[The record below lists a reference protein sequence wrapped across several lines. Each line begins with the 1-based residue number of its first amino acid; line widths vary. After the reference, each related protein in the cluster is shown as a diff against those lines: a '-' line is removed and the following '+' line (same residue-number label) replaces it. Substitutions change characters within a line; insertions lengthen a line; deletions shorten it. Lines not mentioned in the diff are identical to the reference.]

1 MLIAMSSKKLVV
13 ILCIVLAVAAF
24 SCSKVKRDKL
34 LIKRINDAKPRNV
47 IFILSDDHRYDFM
60 GFTGKVPWLETPNM
74 DQLAKDG
81 IYCRNA
87 FVSTSLSS
95 PSRASILTGLYAHSH
110 TVVDNSAPDPENLV
124 YFPEYI
130 REAGY
135 QTAFFGKWHMGSASD
150 EPRRGFD
157 HWESFKGQGEYYN
170 PILNINGEHISYS
183 DSSYITDLLTN
194 HAIEW
199 MKSRKSDKPFFL
211 YLSHKAV
218 HAEFSP
224 AKRHKGKYAGKKIEY
239 PPSYNITKPEMLE
252 SDGKYYKLS
261 NEHNPDYNYGKGRIP
276 DWVKEQRFSWHG
288 VDYMYN
294 GQMDFES
301 FFHTYC
307 ETLSGIDES
316 IGEIISYLKNNGMY
330 ESTVIIYMGDNGFS
344 FGEHG
349 LIDKRHFYEESAKV
363 PLLVS
368 CPELFEGGKTE
379 KRMIQNIDIAPSIL
393 EIFGIMKPEQMQG
406 MSFIKLLRGENVKWR
421 DKIFYEYYWEENF
434 PQTPTTFGIRTVK
447 YKYIRYWGIWDTNE
461 FYDLENDPYE
471 MHNLIASPQNQG
483 IIREMADE
491 LYTWL
496 ENTHGMQ
503 IPLKRPPGPRFRG
516 DYRNTNLY

>member
-1 MLIAMSSKKLVV
+1 MISKKHIIIICI
-13 ILCIVLAVAAF
+13 ILATAVF
-24 SCSKVKRDKL
+24 SCSKQKRNKFSIGRLD
-34 LIKRINDAKPRNV
+34 DVKPRNV

-74 DQLAKDG
+74 DQLARDG

-87 FVSTSLSS
+87 FVSTSLCS
-95 PSRASILTGLYAHSH
+95 PSRASILTGMYAHSH
-110 TVVDNSAPDPENLV
+110 KVVDNAAPEPENLV

-130 REAGY
+130 RDIGY
-135 QTAFFGKWHMGSASD
+135 ETAFFGKWHMGSEND

-170 PILNINGEHISYS
+170 PTLNINGERTSYS
-183 DSSYITDLLTN
+183 DSTYITDLLTN

-199 MKSRKSDKPFFL
+199 MKERKSDKPFFL

-224 AKRHKGKYAGKKIEY
+224 PKRHKGKYAGKKIEY
-239 PPSYNITKPEMLE
+239 PPSYSMTKPEILE
-252 SDGKYYKLS
+252 IEGKNYKLV
-261 NEHNPDYNYGKGRIP
+261 NEHNPDYNYGTGRIP

-294 GQMDFES
+294 GQMDFPT
-301 FFHTYC
+301 FYYNYC

-316 IGEIISYLKNNGMY
+316 IGEIISFLKENNMY
-330 ESTVIIYMGDNGFS
+330 ESTMIIYMGDNGFS

-349 LIDKRHFYEESAKV
+349 LIDKRHFYEESAQV
-363 PLLVS
+363 PLLVC
-368 CPELFEGGKTE
+368 CPVLFKGGRTE
-379 KRMIQNIDIAPSIL
+379 NRLIQNIDIAPSIL
-393 EIFGIMKPEQMQG
+393 EIFGISKPEQMQG
-406 MSFIKLLRGENVKWR
+406 MSFIGLLMREEVKWR

-434 PQTPTTFGIRTVK
+434 PQTPTTFGIRTNR

-461 FYDLENDPYE
+461 FYDLDNDPYE
-471 MHNLIASPQNQG
+471 MNNLIANPQYQD
-483 IIREMADE
+483 IIREMAGE

-496 ENTHGMQ
+496 ENTDGMR
-503 IPLKRPPGPRFRG
+503 IPLKRPTGPRFRG
-516 DYRNTNLY
+516 DYRNTGLY

>member
-1 MLIAMSSKKLVV
+1 MASRKLFIV
-13 ILCIVLAVAAF
+13 LCIVLVITAF
-24 SCSKVKRDKL
+24 SCVKSKKSNL
-34 LIKRINDAKPRNV
+34 LVRRLNKSKPRNV

-60 GFTGKVPWLETPNM
+60 GFTGKIPWLETPNM
-74 DQLAKDG
+74 DLLAKDG
-81 IYCRNA
+81 IYCQNT

-110 TVVDNSAPDPENLV
+110 MVVDNSAPEPEDLI

-130 REAGY
+130 RASGY
-135 QTAFFGKWHMGSASD
+135 QTAFFGKWHMGSESD
-150 EPRRGFD
+150 DPRRGFD
-157 HWESFKGQGEYYN
+157 HWESFKGQGDYYN
-170 PILNINGEHISYS
+170 PALNINGKRITYG
-183 DSSYITDLLTN
+183 DSAYITDLLTD
-194 HAIEW
+194 HVIEW
-199 MKSRKSDKPFFL
+199 LNDRKSDKPFFL

-224 AKRHKGKYAGKKIEY
+224 AKRHRGKYTGKKIEY
-239 PPSYNITKPEMLE
+239 PPSFDITKPEKLTDDD
-252 SDGKYYKLS
+252 SSYYKLK
-261 NEHNPDYNYGKGRIP
+261 NEQNPEYSYGKGRIP

-294 GQMDFES
+294 GEMDFES
-301 FFHTYC
+301 FYYKYC
-307 ETLSGIDES
+307 ETLSAVDES
-316 IGEIISYLKNNGMY
+316 LGTIINYLKERGIY
-330 ESTVIIYMGDNGFS
+330 KSTLIIYMGDNGFS

-368 CPELFEGGKTE
+368 CPDLFKGGRVE
-379 KRMIQNIDIAPSIL
+379 NRMIQNIDIAPSIL
-393 EIFGIMKPEQMQG
+393 EIFGIRKPGHMQG
-406 MSFIKLLRGENVKWR
+406 MSFIQMLKGKDIKWR

-434 PQTPTTFGIRTVK
+434 PQTPTTFGIRTDR

-471 MHNLIASPQNQG
+471 MNNLIASPEYQH
-483 IIREMADE
+483 IIKNMADE

-496 ENTHGMQ
+496 ENTNGMK
-503 IPLKRPPGPRFRG
+503 IPLKRPLGPRFRG
-516 DYRNTNLY
+516 DYRNINLY

>member
-1 MLIAMSSKKLVV
+1 MSSKKQII
-13 ILCIVLAVAAF
+13 ILCIVLSIITF
-24 SCSKVKRDKL
+24 SCSKCKRNKL
-34 LIKRINDAKPRNV
+34 LIKQIDGTKPRNV

-74 DQLAKDG
+74 DQLARDG
-81 IYCRNA
+81 IYCQNA

-110 TVVDNSAPDPENLV
+110 TVVDNSAPDPENLI

-130 REAGY
+130 QGIGY
-135 QTAFFGKWHMGSASD
+135 QTAFFGKWHMGSSND

-170 PILNINGEHISYS
+170 PTLNINGKRISYE
-183 DSSYITDLLTN
+183 DSAYITDLLTD

-199 MKSRKSDKPFFL
+199 VKDRKSDKPFFL

-224 AKRHKGKYAGKKIEY
+224 ARRHRGKYAGKKIEY
-239 PPSYNITKPEMLE
+239 PPSFDMTKPEPLN
-252 SDGKYYKLS
+252 SVGKNHKLR
-261 NEHNPDYNYGKGRIP
+261 NGHHPDYDYGKGRVP

-294 GQMDFES
+294 GGMDFES
-301 FFHTYC
+301 FYYKYC
-307 ETLSGIDES
+307 ETLSAIDES
-316 IGEIISYLKNNGMY
+316 IGKIIACLKENNMY
-330 ESTVIIYMGDNGFS
+330 ESTMIIYMGDNGFS

-349 LIDKRHFYEESAKV
+349 LIDKRHFYEESVKV

-379 KRMIQNIDIAPSIL
+379 SRMIQNIDIAPSIL
-393 EIFGIMKPEQMQG
+393 EIFGIRKPELMQG
-406 MSFIKLLRGENVKWR
+406 MSFINLLKGEDLMWR

-434 PQTPTTFGIRTVK
+434 PQTPTTFGIRTDK

-461 FYDLENDPYE
+461 FYDLEDDPDE
-471 MHNLIASPQNQG
+471 MNNLIASPQHQD
-483 IIREMADE
+483 IIRDMANE

-496 ENTHGMQ
+496 ENTNGMQ
-503 IPLKRPPGPRFRG
+503 IPLKRPLGPRFRG
-516 DYRNTNLY
+516 DYRNTDLY

>member
-1 MLIAMSSKKLVV
+1 MSSKKLIIVFS
-13 ILCIVLAVAAF
+13 IVLAITAF
-24 SCSKVKRDKL
+24 ACSKPRRNKL
-34 LIKRINDAKPRNV
+34 MIRRIDNVKPRNV

-60 GFTGKVPWLETPNM
+60 GFTGKVSWLETPNL
-74 DQLAKDG
+74 DQLARDG
-81 IYCRNA
+81 IYCQNA

-110 TVVDNSAPDPENLV
+110 TVVDNSAPDPESLV

-130 REAGY
+130 QGIGY

-170 PILNINGEHISYS
+170 PTLNINGKQISYS
-183 DSSYITDLLTN
+183 DSTYITDLLTD

-199 MKSRKSDKPFFL
+199 LKDRKSDRPFFL

-218 HAEFSP
+218 HAEFNP
-224 AKRHKGKYAGKKIEY
+224 AQRHRGQYAGKKIEY
-239 PPSYNITKPEMLE
+239 PPSYYRTSREKMEP
-252 SDGKYYKLS
+252 DGRYDKQG
-261 NEHNPDYNYGKGRIP
+261 NEHNPDYSYGKGRMP
-276 DWVKEQRFSWHG
+276 DWVKEQRYSWHG

-294 GQMDFES
+294 GEMDFET
-301 FFHTYC
+301 FYHRYC

-316 IGEIISYLKNNGMY
+316 IGEIISYLKETGMY
-330 ESTVIIYMGDNGFS
+330 ESTLIIYMGDNGFS

-349 LIDKRHFYEESAKV
+349 LIDKRHFYEESVKV

-393 EIFGIMKPEQMQG
+393 EIFGISKPGQMQG
-406 MSFIKLLRGENVKWR
+406 MSFIKLLRGEDISWR

-434 PQTPTTFGIRTVK
+434 PQTPTTFGIRNDR
-447 YKYIRYWGIWDTNE
+447 YKYIRYWGVWDTNE
-461 FYDLENDPYE
+461 FYDLENDPHE
-471 MHNLIASPQNQG
+471 MNNLIASPRHQD
-483 IIREMADE
+483 IIRQMADE
-491 LYTWL
+491 LYSWL
-496 ENTHGMQ
+496 ESTNGMQ
-503 IPLKRPPGPRFRG
+503 IPLKRPTGPRFRG
-516 DYRNTNLY
+516 DYRNTGLY